1 MEVLYPNCIGFPIQ
15 NTWPCGGKAGVPVDT
30 LGVVVDRSKRA
41 LALSTLIV
49 SLLAASAARADPPA
63 TADQLFRAGD
73 FDGAGAAYART
84 LASTPDDVPA
94 RLGLGAVELYRNDL
108 DAARADLERVLAADP
123 HNARAGQLLAELQRR
138 RTDWAERT
146 LIDGVRAVVP
156 FVATD
161 PLPAV
166 RVRVNGSHDATF
178 LIDTG
183 GPSIVL
189 DSDFAHELGLTVK
202 QAGSGTFGGGKTA
215 AIAQTQLDS
224 ISLANAT
231 AYDLTAT
238 VIPTRAISPIP
249 GVRIDGIVGTGL
261 LERFLAT
268 LDYPHASLVLRARS
282 AAASAAFETAAH
294 VAGATIVPCW
304 LVGDHYVMAYG
315 QVNAA
320 PRGLFLFDSGLAG
333 GGLMPS
339 KELVDAAGIQLDN
352 ADATEGTGGG
362 GTFAAVPFVAK
373 TVAVGSAVQH
383 DVPGV
388 YTPGGTPLSIFSFNV
403 EGVIS
408 HVFLKN
414 YAYTVDFDAMKL
426 VLAPP
431 SAQLGAR

>member
-1 MEVLYPNCIGFPIQ
+1 
-15 NTWPCGGKAGVPVDT
+15 
-30 LGVVVDRSKRA
+30 VVDRSKRA
-41 LALSTLIV
+41 LALGVLIANVFAV
-49 SLLAASAARADPPA
+49 SPARAGPPP

-73 FDGAGAAYART
+73 FEAAGAAYART
-84 LASTPDDVPA
+84 LASAPDDVPA
-94 RLGLGAVELYRNDL
+94 RLGLGTVELYRNDL
-108 DAARADLERVLAADP
+108 DAARPDLERVLAADP
-123 HNARAGQLLAELQRR
+123 NDARAGGLLAELQRR
-138 RTDWAERT
+138 RTDWAQRT
-146 LIDGVRAVVP
+146 TIDGTRAVVP

-178 LIDTG
+178 LVDTG
-183 GPSIVL
+183 GPSVVL
-189 DSDFAHELGLTVK
+189 DSDFARELGLSVK
-202 QAGSGTFGGGKTA
+202 EAGSGTFGGGKTA

-224 ISLANAT
+224 IALANAT
-231 AYDLTAT
+231 AYDLAAT

-268 LDYPHASLVLRARS
+268 LDYPHASLVLRARG
-282 AAASAAFETAAH
+282 AAASASFEAAARA
-294 VAGATIVPCW
+294 AGATIVPCW
-304 LVGDHYVMAYG
+304 LVGDHYVMAYA

-339 KELVDAAGIQLDN
+339 KALLDAAAIQLDN
-352 ADATEGTGGG
+352 ANATQGTGGG

-373 TVAVGSAVQH
+373 TIAVGSAVQH

-388 YTPGGTPLSIFSFNV
+388 YTPGGTPLSIFSFTV
-403 EGVIS
+403 QGVIS

-414 YAYTVDFDAMKL
+414 YAYTVDFDAMKI

-431 SAQLGAR
+431 SG